1 MAAIRQTILAGIFF
15 VALGSVYSG
24 SANGES
30 PLSAV
35 TSAIKAAAGGDVKPA
50 ADTGVKVSSYDTVSL
65 NVANADLAQVLQL
78 LSIQGRRNIVP
89 SSSVKGS
96 VTANLYDVTFYE
108 ALDAILQQNGCGFR
122 EKGNFIYIYTADE
135 LKKIEQTERKV
146 TYQVVKLNYI
156 TASDAAT
163 FVTPLLSSAGSIAV
177 SGNVG
182 PGFVPSPSDGGA
194 NSFAHPDTMVIR
206 DYPENI
212 EEIKKVIAQ
221 LDERPRQVLVE
232 ATILKADLTESTAFG
247 VDFSILSDVA
257 IKAMTSPLSG
267 VGDLIAG
274 TVKATTTAATSTVGN
289 VSEGAGGLKV
299 GIVTN
304 NVAAFIRALD
314 SVTDTTIIANPK
326 IMALNRQRADVLVG
340 EKVGYL
346 STTATATATTQ
357 TVEFLDTGTQL
368 SLRPFI
374 SDDGFI
380 RLELKPSISSATIRN
395 VVPGTTTAAV
405 TVPDEDTQ
413 ELTTNIMV
421 QDGQTVVLGGLFKE
435 ETTTSRD
442 QIPLLGDIPIAGAA
456 FKGKDDTVTRS
467 EVIFLITTHIL
478 KDHALIAAGDAAK
491 DSVEMTRLGARE
503 GLLPWSRS
511 KMTAAQLRDALQAI
525 DAGDRDKALYHV
537 DLALSLD
544 PRQVEAIRLKEK
556 LTGQRIYWPE
566 RSMLDEAVDVMVEK
580 QTGQP
585 TPQTVRPTVPNPR
598 PTQPTSDAEP
608 LFPAAPG
615 IAPVAPAPGTAPAPA
630 PKDEPA
636 PRTSGTSDATQPSES
651 TDTAAA
657 PETVAAPEATPA
669 PEVATEPAPQATQPA
684 PQADASTEATEP
696 APQAEAATQ
705 VAEPQPQTEAAAA
718 ATPTPAAPADEPAQH
733 ADVLRLAIQDYL
745 NANPGSETV
754 TPPQAP
760 SAAGS
765 GNTSGGG
772 DDDATTSV
780 DEDAG
785 AETE

>member
-15 VALGSVYSG
+15 VAIGSVYSG

-30 PLSAV
+30 PLSVV
-35 TSAIKAAAGGDVKPA
+35 TGAIKAAAGGGDAKPA
-50 ADTGVKVSSYDTVSL
+50 VDTGVKVSSYDTVSL

-135 LKKIEQTERKV
+135 LKKIEQAERKV

-156 TASDAAT
+156 TASDAAV

-194 NSFAHPDTMVIR
+194 NSFAHPDTMVVR

-221 LDERPRQVLVE
+221 LDARPRQVLVE
-232 ATILKADLTESTAFG
+232 ATILKADITESTAFG

-257 IKAMTSPLSG
+257 INAMTSPLSG
-267 VGDLIAG
+267 VGDLISG
-274 TVKATTTAATSTVGN
+274 TVKATTTAATSNVGN
-289 VSEGAGGLKV
+289 VNEGAGGLKV

-340 EKVGYL
+340 EKIGYL

-421 QDGQTVVLGGLFKE
+421 QDGQTIVLGGLFKE
-435 ETTTSRD
+435 ETSTSRN

-491 DSVEMTRLGARE
+491 DSITMTRLGARE

-525 DAGDRDKALYHV
+525 DAGDSDKALYHV

-556 LTGQRIYWPE
+556 LTGQRTYWPE

-585 TPQTVRPTVPNPR
+585 KPQTVRPTVPNPR
-598 PTQPTSDAEP
+598 PTHPASDAEP
-608 LFPAAPG
+608 LFP
-615 IAPVAPAPGTAPAPA
+615 VAPAAPAPTPAPA

-636 PRTSGTSDATQPSES
+636 PKTSGTS
-651 TDTAAA
+651 
-657 PETVAAPEATPA
+657 EATPPNESVTPEIVA
-669 PEVATEPAPQATQPA
+669 PPQNVPAPTTADAPA
-684 PQADASTEATEP
+684 PGPGSRRSSNRTGRRSHAIRDPGRCFNRSYATRAPGRGRDGSRRTATPSRRRRRRDADA
-696 APQAEAATQ
+696 
-705 VAEPQPQTEAAAA
+705 
-718 ATPTPAAPADEPAQH
+718 
-733 ADVLRLAIQDYL
+733 RRRCR
-745 NANPGSETV
+745 
-754 TPPQAP
+754 
-760 SAAGS
+760 
-765 GNTSGGG
+765 
-772 DDDATTSV
+772 
-780 DEDAG
+780 
-785 AETE
+785 

>member
-15 VALGSVYSG
+15 VALGSVYNG

-35 TSAIKAAAGGDVKPA
+35 ADAIKSAAGGDVKPA

-135 LKKIEQTERKV
+135 LKKIEQAERKV

-556 LTGQRIYWPE
+556 LTGQRTYWPE

-585 TPQTVRPTVPNPR
+585 RPQTVRPTVPNPR
-598 PTQPTSDAEP
+598 PTQPSSDAEP

-615 IAPVAPAPGTAPAPA
+615 IAPVAPAPAPAPA

-636 PRTSGTSDATQPSES
+636 PQTGGTSDATPSGES
-651 TDTAAA
+651 TETA
-657 PETVAAPEATPA
+657 PETAVAPAPEATPAPA
-669 PEVATEPAPQATQPA
+669 PEVATEPA
-684 PQADASTEATEP
+684 TEATEP

-705 VAEPQPQTEAAAA
+705 VVEPQPQTEAAAA
-718 ATPTPAAPADEPAQH
+718 ATPAPTPAANTDEPAQH
-733 ADVLRLAIQDYL
+733 TDVLRLAITDYL
-745 NANPGSETV
+745 NTNPDKSSEKI

-760 SAAGS
+760 SSDASAAATSGATSGS
-765 GNTSGGG
+765 G
-772 DDDATTSV
+772 DQDATTSV
-780 DEDAG
+780 DEDAAG
-785 AETE
+785 ETE